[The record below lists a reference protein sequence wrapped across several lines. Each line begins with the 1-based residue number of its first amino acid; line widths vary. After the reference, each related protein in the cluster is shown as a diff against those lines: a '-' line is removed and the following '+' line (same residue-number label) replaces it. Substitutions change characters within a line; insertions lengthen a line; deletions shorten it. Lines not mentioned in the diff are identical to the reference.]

1 MLNLKN
7 VVVHYGGVQALK
19 GISLEVME
27 GAITCLIGAN
37 GAGKST
43 TLRAISGM
51 VRLTAGEIWF
61 QGRRI
66 DGMDPEEIVEMRIGH
81 VPEGK
86 KLFLDMNIRD
96 NLLTGAY
103 LRRDKELIEQDLQRV
118 YGYFPVLA
126 ASATKPASKMSGG
139 EQQMIAIGRGL
150 MSAPKL
156 LLLDEPSLGLSPIL
170 TREVGSIIKK
180 IADEGVSI
188 LLIEQNANLAFQLAR
203 KCYVLETGRI
213 ALEGSSKELQ
223 NNQHVKA
230 AYLGVSCTLAAQ
242 IPSMSNGPEKN
253 KELPAGK
260 PDEITV
266 DRRQTVK
273 EAVPESESRP
283 PASHTKDQ
291 WASGFAKRETGRLD
305 KLRTDP
311 RPPEVPADRGSG
323 YGMNLTDG
331 SPRDGS
337 KPSPTKTDASTRLNR
352 DKVQDRL
359 TKVVKKVFAPGKG

>member
-19 GISLEVME
+19 GISLEVEE

-51 VRLTAGEIWF
+51 VRLTAGEIWY

-66 DGMDPEEIVEMRIGH
+66 DGMDPEEIVELRIGH

-86 KLFLDMNIRD
+86 RLFLDMNIRD

-150 MSAPKL
+150 MCAPKL

-188 LLIEQNANLAFQLAR
+188 LLIEQNANLAFQLAK
-203 KCYVLETGRI
+203 KCYVLETGKI

-230 AYLGVSCTLAAQ
+230 AYLGITCTLPA
-242 IPSMSNGPEKN
+242 PSSSISNSLEKN
-253 KELPAGK
+253 KELPAGQ

-266 DRRQTVK
+266 DRPQTVK
-273 EAVPESESRP
+273 EAVPAPESRP
-283 PASHTKDQ
+283 PASDAMDQ
-291 WASGFAKRETGRLD
+291 RAAGPAKRETERLD
-305 KLRTDP
+305 ILRTVP
-311 RPPEVPADRGSG
+311 RPPEAPAQNGSD
-323 YGMNLTDG
+323 YAMNLTAG
-331 SPRDGS
+331 PARNGGG
-337 KPSPTKTDASTRLNR
+337 PSAAKTDAFTRLSR
-352 DKVQDRL
+352 DKGPERL
-359 TKVVKKVFAPGKG
+359 SKVVKKVFTPGKS